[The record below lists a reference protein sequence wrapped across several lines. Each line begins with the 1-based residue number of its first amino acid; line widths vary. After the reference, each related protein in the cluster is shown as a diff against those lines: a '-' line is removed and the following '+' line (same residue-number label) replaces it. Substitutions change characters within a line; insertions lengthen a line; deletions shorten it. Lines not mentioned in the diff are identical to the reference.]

1 MEEIALGLNAVIRA
15 IVKAAETHSVE
26 CYGYIEGYKGL
37 LKNEYVRLE
46 SNGSASGLL
55 HRGGT
60 ILGASNNTNLFN
72 YKTEENGEVVYKDL
86 SDFCVDNIK
95 RAGFDCIFA
104 LGGDGTQKSA
114 RDFSLKGINIIGIP
128 KTIDN
133 DVAHSEITF
142 RIQHS
147 S

>member
-1 MEEIALGLNAVIRA
+1 MGEIALGLNAVIRA
-15 IVKAAETHSVE
+15 IVKTAETYGVD

-37 LKNEYVRLE
+37 LKNEYIKLE

-60 ILGASNNTNLFN
+60 IIGSSNSTNLFN
-72 YKTEENGEVVYKDL
+72 YKVEENGKVEYRDL

-95 RAGFDCIFA
+95 RAGFDCIFT

-114 RDFSLKGINIIGIP
+114 RDFSLKGVNIIGIP

-133 DVAHSEITF
+133 DVAHCEITF
-142 RIQHS
+142 RI
-147 S
+147 